1 MNEVMTEPE
10 AAQYLRLST
19 KTLQR
24 RRRDGQIAYIRDGGI
39 RYLMSDLQ
47 AYLGVRRTAATTSP
61 PTPKNSKYR
70 TAMKREHDVV
80 DLLFG

>member
-39 RYLMSDLQ
+39 RYLMPDLQ
-47 AYLGVRRTAATTSP
+47 AYLEARRTPVTTFP
-61 PTPKNSKYR
+61 PPPQKSKYR
-70 TAMKREHDVV
+70 TAMTRDHDVV

>member
-39 RYLMSDLQ
+39 RYLMPDLQ
-47 AYLGVRRTAATTSP
+47 AYLEARRTAVKTSP
-61 PTPKNSKYR
+61 PSPQNSKYR
-70 TAMKREHDVV
+70 RAMKRDHDVV